1 MSKCKGYF
9 ITGCVL
15 MIIAIA
21 FILYA
26 VNNPQASFP
35 WSNSVTYAIY
45 SVYGLLTGLIWGLV
59 FKHRPKQTK

>member
-1 MSKCKGYF
+1 MSKFKMY
-9 ITGCVL
+9 ILTGSVL
-15 MIIAIA
+15 IVIAIA

-45 SVYGLLTGLIWGLV
+45 IAYALLTGLVWRMA
-59 FKHRPKQTK
+59 FKHKLK